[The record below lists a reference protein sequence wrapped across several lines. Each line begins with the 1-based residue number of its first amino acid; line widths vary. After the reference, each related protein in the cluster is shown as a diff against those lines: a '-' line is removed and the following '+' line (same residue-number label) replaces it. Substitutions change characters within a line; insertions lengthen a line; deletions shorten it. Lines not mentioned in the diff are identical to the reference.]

1 MERRTHDRR
10 PYRIQVC
17 FWERGVEKRYMGYT
31 VNISDSGMFIT
42 TNRLLPRGTRI
53 RAELKSPSG
62 ASVMLEAVV
71 ARGERSMNQL
81 RPDAM
86 GVRFLT
92 TEELVRELIPE
103 LDLKETQ
110 QLTPVEEGVFQ
121 LHFKNRQQFITA
133 YQRDLSTGGL
143 FIPTERPAALNDTI
157 TVELRV
163 ADAPPVRFEARV
175 VHRFEPGGGNLM
187 SGMGVELLNFK
198 TTLEALKQL
207 ASSLQNVA

>member
-1 MERRTHDRR
+1 MERRTRDRR
-10 PYRIQVC
+10 PYRIQVF
-17 FWERGVEKRYMGYT
+17 FWERGVDKRCMGYT
-31 VNISDSGMFIT
+31 VNISDTGMFIT
-42 TNRLLPRGTRI
+42 TNRLLPKGTRI
-53 RAELKSPSG
+53 RAELKSASG
-62 ASVMLEAVV
+62 ASVMMEAVV
-71 ARGERSMNQL
+71 ARAERSMNQL

-92 TEELVRELIPE
+92 TDELVRELIPE
-103 LDLKETQ
+103 LELKEAQ
-110 QLTPVEEGVFQ
+110 RLSPVEEGVFH

-143 FIPTERPAALNDTI
+143 FIPSDRPAPLNEVI
-157 TVELRV
+157 TVELAV

-198 TTLEALKQL
+198 TTLEALRQL
-207 ASSLQNVA
+207 AAKLENVA